1 MCWWS
6 LPSIFILG
14 NVGNIDFFE
23 IVQNVTFGNVICV
36 CKGLFGKYLYKIKN
50 SINLIITF

>member
-23 IVQNVTFGNVICV
+23 TVQNVTFGNVICV